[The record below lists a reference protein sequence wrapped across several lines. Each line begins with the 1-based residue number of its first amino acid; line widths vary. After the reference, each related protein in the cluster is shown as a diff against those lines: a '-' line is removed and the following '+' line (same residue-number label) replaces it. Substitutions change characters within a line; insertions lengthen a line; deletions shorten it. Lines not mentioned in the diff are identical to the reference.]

1 MVNFESFKKNV
12 FKILTA
18 EATGSGFVLK
28 DLDLVITNYHVI
40 EGLREVAVET
50 FDNQRVKAKVVQVNP
65 KKDIAFLKVERSLG
79 DGGLTHDQS
88 AVVQDRESVVALGY
102 PLGMSC
108 TYTQGIVS
116 NANYRVQDLAYIQI
130 DAAIN
135 PGNSGGPLLS
145 QLGHVVGINSRKIQ
159 EAENIG
165 FSIPIKFVFED
176 LQKWKSLPSIEYS
189 VLCVSCENQLT
200 EPAEHCPHCGFQV
213 DSEKYFRVSNIEKM
227 ATQVESLITF
237 AGFDPVTLRSGK
249 NYWELVDK
257 SDVVRMFYYTQDYF
271 YAASPV
277 ALLPKAQMEK
287 VLSFLN
293 SENQFPNHLGIDKS
307 KIFYSF
313 RKHTSDLVL
322 ESHVDSVRVEFKKY
336 LEEIK
341 VLEQILFKDF
351 ECQPFES
358 IQAKVSS

>member
-65 KKDIAFLKVERSLG
+65 KKDIAFLKVEQSLG
-79 DGGLTHDQS
+79 DGGLTHDQA

-102 PLGMSC
+102 PLGMNC

-145 QLGHVVGINSRKIQ
+145 QHGHVVGINSRKIQ
-159 EAENIG
+159 EAEK
-165 FSIPIKFVFED
+165 P
-176 LQKWKSLPSIEYS
+176 LP
-189 VLCVSCENQLT
+189 
-200 EPAEHCPHCGFQV
+200 
-213 DSEKYFRVSNIEKM
+213 M
-227 ATQVESLITF
+227 
-237 AGFDPVTLRSGK
+237 
-249 NYWELVDK
+249 
-257 SDVVRMFYYTQDYF
+257 
-271 YAASPV
+271 
-277 ALLPKAQMEK
+277 
-287 VLSFLN
+287 
-293 SENQFPNHLGIDKS
+293 
-307 KIFYSF
+307 
-313 RKHTSDLVL
+313 
-322 ESHVDSVRVEFKKY
+322 
-336 LEEIK
+336 
-341 VLEQILFKDF
+341 
-351 ECQPFES
+351 
-358 IQAKVSS
+358 